1 MTTLGEEDVLLA
13 AHGTYADG
21 RTIPL
26 VLMQNEERRYLG
38 KPFTPCADGYVN
50 VSRGKQYD
58 NVRFLIN
65 RKSIISFRYIIKD
78 YFLILIFS

>member
-50 VSRGKQYD
+50 VTRGLRSDDVSNQFRKIRQPI
-58 NVRFLIN
+58 FN
-65 RKSIISFRYIIKD
+65 RRII
-78 YFLILIFS
+78 

>member
-58 NVRFLIN
+58 NVRILIN
-65 RKSIISFRYIIKD
+65 QKPIISFWYS
-78 YFLILIFS
+78 YQN

>member
-50 VSRGKQYD
+50 VSRGKQEGVSCVFMSMERTMNARDWHYA
-58 NVRFLIN
+58 
-65 RKSIISFRYIIKD
+65 SE
-78 YFLILIFS
+78 